1 MLQSKDNGFGK
12 LKKTPKN
19 KNHKK
24 IHRLGA
30 LLTGWGFICGFL
42 SRGWGCYLFV
52 FLAQTFARVAFHP
65 RLLRE
70 DQGFTTAPR
79 SSLAPCP
86 PLPRGHR
93 TPSPLRLQPPAAPPL
108 AAGPSRAAGAPPP
121 PARSR
126 ARPRDR
132 SQKWVKGRA
141 AAAPPRASPAAPGL
155 STRAGKAL
163 PDKSSQGKGRRA
175 AKEAKRISE
184 RIGGLSSC
192 SRASSSPV
200 LSAEKPQ

>member
-1 MLQSKDNGFGK
+1 MFFQTWSSWLWYKHAAEQRQWVWKV
-12 LKKTPKN
+12 KKKN
-19 KNHKK
+19 PKNHKK

-30 LLTGWGFICGFL
+30 LLTGWGFICGFF
-42 SRGWGCYLFV
+42 SGGWGCYLFV

-70 DQGFTTAPR
+70 DQGFTTAAQG
-79 SSLAPCP
+79 S
-86 PLPRGHR
+86 
-93 TPSPLRLQPPAAPPL
+93 QDPPAAPPL
-108 AAGPSRAAGAPPP
+108 GAGPSRAAGAPPP

-163 PDKSSQGKGRRA
+163 PDKSSQRKGRRA
-175 AKEAKRISE
+175 AKEAKRTSE